1 MPVLNL
7 LQKNLLSK
15 SRGLTDI
22 CEKNRYTLKFLL
34 TMAELRRAKAQKEAQ
49 FHHLSDSENGS
60 DDEMLENVEDLQ
72 LKSKWSDDSE

>member
-1 MPVLNL
+1 
-7 LQKNLLSK
+7 
-15 SRGLTDI
+15 
-22 CEKNRYTLKFLL
+22 
-34 TMAELRRAKAQKEAQ
+34 MAELRRAKAQKEAQ